1 MNPILWWTLCVVIM
15 AVMASLLVSTW
26 VLWKILTSLIYV
38 LRVDEGMSDGQ
49 VFQFM
54 MDLLNF
60 KERRKKDPNHT
71 LKC

>member
-1 MNPILWWTLCVVIM
+1 MNPILWCTLCVVIM